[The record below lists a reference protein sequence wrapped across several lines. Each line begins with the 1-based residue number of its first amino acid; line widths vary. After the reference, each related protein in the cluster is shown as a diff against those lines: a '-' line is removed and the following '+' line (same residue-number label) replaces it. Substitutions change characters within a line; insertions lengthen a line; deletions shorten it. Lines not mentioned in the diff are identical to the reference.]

1 MTGAN
6 RKLGQYTVR
15 RRLAAGDYAEV
26 YLCESEDN
34 AVALKVF
41 HLRSQQL
48 ARFIADTPGL
58 SVARLRQRFRDEAA
72 LMAQFEHP
80 HIVPVLNTGGLES
93 DNPYYVM
100 PYYPATLATKIR
112 TRKRGPAGGVVRP
125 LPSRAGVAVLR
136 QILSGLSAM
145 HARNIAHRDLNP
157 GNILIDGDGV
167 AAVADLSVARVPWPG
182 YTPMRPKFGS
192 FPFISPEQQA
202 DPHATDMRG
211 DIYSLGAIAYVI
223 LTGQM
228 PDAALPPQRIIK
240 DIESGL
246 SDWTVALLQADP
258 DRRPRS
264 AAEALLALNAAM
276 PDPEPPY

>member
-1 MTGAN
+1 MTGTT

-58 SVARLRQRFRDEAA
+58 SVAQLRQRFRDEAG

-80 HIVPVLNTGGLES
+80 HIVPVLNTGGLDS

-100 PYYPATLATKIR
+100 PFYPATLATKIR
-112 TRKRGPAGGVVRP
+112 TRNRASGAVRP
-125 LPSRAGVAVLR
+125 LPPRAGVTVLR
-136 QILSGLSAM
+136 QILSGLSAL
-145 HARNIAHRDLNP
+145 HARNIVHRDLNP
-157 GNILIDGDGV
+157 GNILIDEVGN
-167 AAVADLSVARVPWPG
+167 AAIADLSVARVPWPG
-182 YTPMRPKFGS
+182 YTPVRPKFGAI
-192 FPFISPEQQA
+192 PFISPEQRA
-202 DPHATDMRG
+202 DPNATDMRG
-211 DIYSLGAIAYVI
+211 DVYSVGAIAYVI
-223 LTGQM
+223 LTGRI
-228 PDAALPPQRIIK
+228 PDAALPPHRIVP
-240 DIESGL
+240 DIDPDV
-246 SDWTVALLQADP
+246 SDWMIALLQADP

-264 AAEALLALNAAM
+264 AAEALLSLNAAM
-276 PDPEPPY
+276 PDPERPC